1 MANMFGEFSN
11 FNIFLQ
17 TEKIAGNIN
26 ACMGFV
32 KDNES
37 NTYIPNTSLK
47 KDIRDIT
54 NNRNKIIAIFKKDIT
69 EKLYKNITYLKQSY
83 QIIDIL
89 KNKEINKTIDTKNIY
104 SADRN
109 TDKKI
114 YEFIYKQKKD
124 DSE

>member
-1 MANMFGEFSN
+1 MESFLTLIF
-11 FNIFLQ
+11 FLQ

-54 NNRNKIIAIFKKDIT
+54 NNRNKIVAIFKKDIT

-83 QIIDIL
+83 QITDIL
-89 KNKEINKTIDTKNIY
+89 KNKEINKIIDTKNIY

-114 YEFIYKQKKD
+114 YDFIYKTKKD